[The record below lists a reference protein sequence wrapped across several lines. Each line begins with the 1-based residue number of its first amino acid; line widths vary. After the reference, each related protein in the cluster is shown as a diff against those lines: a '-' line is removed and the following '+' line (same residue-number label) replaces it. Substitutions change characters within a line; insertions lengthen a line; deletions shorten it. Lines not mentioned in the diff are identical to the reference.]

1 MGYRSD
7 VAIALKREDWI
18 RLRCE
23 VVENGYFNSQEEFDW
38 FLPKVREENDCV
50 VLHGTAIKWYDFA
63 YDDIKFIANF
73 LKDIEHQFLRIG
85 EEAGDV
91 EEDNTFEN
99 GEFFFM
105 PNTTITFDV

>member
-7 VAIALKREDWI
+7 VAIALRREDWN

-23 VVENGYFNSQEEFDW
+23 AVENGHFASQKEFDL
-38 FLPKVREENDCV
+38 FLPKIMERNDCV
-50 VLHGTAIKWYDFA
+50 VLYGTQIKWYDFA

-73 LKDIEHQFLRIG
+73 LQDIEHQFLRIG

-91 EEDNTFEN
+91 EEANTFEN
-99 GEFFFM
+99 GEIFFM
-105 PNTTITFDV
+105 PNTTIAFGV